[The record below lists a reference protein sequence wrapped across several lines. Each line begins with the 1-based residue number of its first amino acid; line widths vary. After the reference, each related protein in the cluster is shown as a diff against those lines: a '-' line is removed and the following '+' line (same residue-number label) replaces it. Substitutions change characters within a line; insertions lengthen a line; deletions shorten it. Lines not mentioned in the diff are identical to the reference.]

1 LLNCDLSVLTQ
12 NLQSTTSKNAFS
24 AVGTFP
30 QTWALTSFKAIMKSI
45 NILFLFLSTSSICFG
60 QKQDTTYRYFKGLI
74 NREYSITME
83 LKQAGNVCVG
93 YYYYDKYRQNVRVE
107 GQLNENNEL
116 VLTEFD
122 KFGHKTTSVFTG
134 TYTDDWKSLNGVWE
148 NEKKDSRYN
157 FAVKAIEQ
165 PIGQKIAYRFEDIRR
180 FQELLN
186 YFDLE
191 PQMPF
196 NVNVGIEK
204 KAFRWKEGTK
214 ESSRK
219 DYQQVIPYRLAQ
231 RYIMNQ
237 VSLKGEGAFNY
248 FKIKEAN
255 YKAHEMHYKS
265 LCCVYRTSSYV
276 GLLFHFADDTG
287 WDEYNVTF
295 LLLYDYA
302 GHLLDGIRVG
312 KELNLE
318 YAGKKILEKSNS
330 RFFADSTIEMKSNRV
345 LTEFGTSS
353 LGDEFYQETPSE
365 RHIYY
370 ILQPSGRFIRQEVE
384 IDNNKNE
391 K

>member
-1 LLNCDLSVLTQ
+1 MKQ
-12 NLQSTTSKNAFS
+12 NH
-24 AVGTFP
+24 
-30 QTWALTSFKAIMKSI
+30 
-45 NILFLFLSTSSICFG
+45 ILFLLLLTSSICFG

-74 NREYSITME
+74 NKEYSITME

-93 YYYYDKYRQNVRVE
+93 YYYYDKYRQNVQVE
-107 GQLNENNEL
+107 GVVKENNEL
-116 VLTEFD
+116 VLIELNEF
-122 KFGHKTTSVFTG
+122 GGKTKSIFTG
-134 TYTDDWKSLNGVWE
+134 TYSEDWKSLSGIWG
-148 NEKKDSRYN
+148 NEEKGSRYN

-165 PIGQKIAYRFEDIRR
+165 PMGQTMAYRFEEIRR

-204 KAFRWKEGTK
+204 KEFKWKEGTK

-237 VSLKGEGAFNY
+237 VRLKGEGAFNY

-287 WDEYNVTF
+287 WDQYNVTF

-302 GHLLDGIRVG
+302 GHLLDGFSVG

-318 YAGKKILEKSNS
+318 HGGKKILEKSHS
-330 RFFADSTIEMKSNRV
+330 RFLPDSTIEMKSDRL
-345 LTEFGTSS
+345 LTEFGTNNI
-353 LGDEFYQETPSE
+353 GEEFYQETASE
-365 RHIYY
+365 QHIYY
-370 ILQPSGRFIRQEVE
+370 ILQPSGRFMRQEVE
-384 IDNNKNE
+384 IE
-391 K
+391 KRKDEKPTSR